1 MNEIETK
8 FLLPF
13 CSRYF
18 LLVAP
23 LIKLSICLFNFIT
36 LFFLKNVGQSPSSYA
51 VLVVKL
57 GQFALVYEETYTET
71 NLSTQI

>member
-1 MNEIETK
+1 M
-8 FLLPF
+8 LAF

-18 LLVAP
+18 LLVTP